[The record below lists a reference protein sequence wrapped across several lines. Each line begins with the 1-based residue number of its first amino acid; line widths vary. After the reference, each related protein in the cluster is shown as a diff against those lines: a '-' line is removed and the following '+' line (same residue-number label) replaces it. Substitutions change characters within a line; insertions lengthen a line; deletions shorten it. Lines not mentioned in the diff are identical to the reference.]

1 MSLMVTAYTHS
12 KKKHEEE
19 KEGLRKS
26 VKLRRNTGSLTS
38 QMLQTSGTDVR
49 ETLTTVAELAAFVSS
64 DKRIDII
71 IMQTPK
77 AAEPH
82 IIGLLLPTLSKK
94 NVG

>member
-1 MSLMVTAYTHS
+1 MLKT
-12 KKKHEEE
+12 
-19 KEGLRKS
+19 
-26 VKLRRNTGSLTS
+26 TGTE
-38 QMLQTSGTDVR
+38 VR
-49 ETLTTVAELAAFVSS
+49 EALTTVAELAGFVPS

-71 IMQTPK
+71 IMQNPK